1 MVCVSYHI
9 KELPINISLPFWS
22 VIIYQ
27 RAVFPLRIGKK
38 AKMDV
43 STSGWKWQWNPT
55 ILTSDKLTEN
65 SVLFLSCSFPNKMV
79 LGRTHIKD
87 VAAKRKVEL
96 NSYIQSLMN
105 SSPEVAEVS
114 TQNLNQMLVFK
125 FWCFLT
131 VKLTC
136 NIFSKFSVI
145 LFIPFSI
152 HYFVMTKWKE

>member
-1 MVCVSYHI
+1 M
-9 KELPINISLPFWS
+9 
-22 VIIYQ
+22 
-27 RAVFPLRIGKK
+27 
-38 AKMDV
+38 
-43 STSGWKWQWNPT
+43 
-55 ILTSDKLTEN
+55 
-65 SVLFLSCSFPNKMV
+65 LFFSCSFPNKMV

-114 TQNLNQMLVFK
+114 THNVNQMLVFK

-136 NIFSKFSVI
+136 NISSKFSVI
-145 LFIPFSI
+145 LFILFSI